1 MSRLGLVKSL
11 SMSGALALLAA
22 PVVAATDFS
31 YSGKISLESRYFFED
46 AAYPDQAEGAMLSLA
61 VEPDLLWQF
70 ESGND
75 IISFKPFFRADPS
88 DSERHHGD
96 IRELVWEHY
105 GDDWELRTGIGK
117 AYWGV
122 AEFQHLV
129 DVINQDD
136 GVEDIGSEDKLG
148 QPMINLSLVR
158 DWGIVDLFVLPGFRE
173 RTYAGRDGR
182 LRPGLLVDTD
192 NALYEDDDEEKH
204 IDFAARWSHSIGDY
218 DIGVHAFD
226 GTNRTPSFV
235 PTQTAAGE
243 TVLQPYYEQMT
254 QYGIDVQATIESWLW
269 KGEMIHRDTENDS
282 YIATQT
288 GAEYTL
294 YGINDS
300 DADLGMLLEY
310 GWDERGEDAT
320 SVGQNDISV
329 GARIAMNDTESTEFL
344 GGVIYDL
351 DYNSVTFQVE
361 ASRRFGEQF
370 KLALDVR
377 VLTADDPND
386 PLSALE
392 KDSHAQLNIEWFF

>member
-11 SMSGALALLAA
+11 SVSSALLLLTA
-22 PVVAATDFS
+22 PVLAATDFS
-31 YSGKISLESRYFFED
+31 YSGKISLESRYFFES
-46 AAYPDQAEGAMLSLA
+46 AAYPRQSEGAMVSLA
-61 VEPDLLWQF
+61 IEPDFLWQF
-70 ESGND
+70 EDGND
-75 IISFKPFFRADPS
+75 VVIFKPFFRADPL
-88 DSERHHGD
+88 DSERNHSD
-96 IRELVWEHY
+96 IRELSWEHY
-105 GDDWELRTGIGK
+105 GDDWELRTGIRK

-148 QPMINLSLVR
+148 QPMVNLSFVR

-173 RTYAGRDGR
+173 RTFAGAEGR
-182 LRPGLLVDTD
+182 LRAGLLIDTD
-192 NALYEDDDEEKH
+192 NPLYENKDEEQH

-218 DIGVHAFD
+218 DVGVHLFD
-226 GTNRTPSFV
+226 GTNRSPSFV
-235 PTQTAAGE
+235 PTQTTDGG
-243 TVLQPYYEQMT
+243 TILQPYYEQMT
-254 QYGIDVQATIESWLW
+254 QYGVDVQATIDSWLW
-269 KGEMIHRDTENDS
+269 KGEMIHRETETDT
-282 YIATQT
+282 YVATQA

-300 DADLGMLLEY
+300 DADLGMLVEY
-310 GWDERGEDAT
+310 GWDERGKDAT
-320 SVGQNDISV
+320 SVGQNDISI

-361 ASRRFGEQF
+361 ASRRFAEQL
-370 KLALDVR
+370 KLGLDIR
-377 VLTADDPND
+377 VFTADDPSD

-392 KDSHAQLNIEWFF
+392 KDSHAQLTVEWFF